1 MVENYIL
8 IIPSILLALTI
19 HEYAHA
25 WMANRFGDPTSK
37 MLGRLSLNPFI
48 HLDPIGTLMLF
59 LVGFGWAKPVP
70 VDIRYFVNPK
80 RMMLWVALAG
90 PLSNI
95 FLALIFGLLI
105 VLFSTSNL
113 MYNQNT
119 AIIGNLL
126 VYSLQI
132 NLALAFF
139 NMFPIPPL
147 DGSKILRGI
156 LSYEF
161 DNFLNKLEQ
170 LGPIILIGIILIG
183 YLSGFS
189 IIWYVISPLINLFS
203 SIFTFGLL

>member
-70 VDIRYFVNPK
+70 VDFRYFANPK

-95 FLALIFGLLI
+95 FFGFNFWFTNSFIFY
-105 VLFSTSNL
+105 FK
-113 MYNQNT
+113 
-119 AIIGNLL
+119 
-126 VYSLQI
+126 
-132 NLALAFF
+132 F
-139 NMFPIPPL
+139 N
-147 DGSKILRGI
+147 
-156 LSYEF
+156 
-161 DNFLNKLEQ
+161 
-170 LGPIILIGIILIG
+170 
-183 YLSGFS
+183 
-189 IIWYVISPLINLFS
+189 V
-203 SIFTFGLL
+203 

>member
-119 AIIGNLL
+119 AIKGNLL

-189 IIWYVISPLINLFS
+189 IIWFVISPLINLFS

>member
-156 LSYEF
+156 LSYKF
-161 DNFLNKLEQ
+161 DNFLNQLEQ
-170 LGPIILIGIILIG
+170 SGPFILIGIILIG

-189 IIWYVISPLINLFS
+189 IIWFIN
-203 SIFTFGLL
+203 

>member
-8 IIPSILLALTI
+8 IIPSILLALTV
-19 HEYAHA
+19 HEYSHA
-25 WMANRFGDPTSK
+25 WMAYKFGDPTSK

-48 HLDPIGTLMLF
+48 HLDPIGTVMLF

-70 VDIRYFVNPK
+70 VDLRYFANPK

-95 FLALIFGLLI
+95 FLAFIFGLLI
-105 VLFSTSNL
+105 VFFSTSNL

-119 AIIGNLL
+119 AFIGNIL

-156 LSYEF
+156 LSYKF
-161 DNFLNKLEQ
+161 DNFLNQLEQ
-170 LGPIILIGIILIG
+170 SGPFILLGIILIG

-189 IIWYVISPLINLFS
+189 IIWFIISPLINLFS
-203 SIFTFGLL
+203 SIFTYGLL

>member
-126 VYSLQI
+126 LYSLQI

-189 IIWYVISPLINLFS
+189 IIWFVIIPLINLFS